1 MLTVTLL
8 LVLAAFVC
16 AIANALGK
24 CPAWIPIIL
33 LVVVHLLAILPR

>member
-24 CPAWIPIIL
+24 CPAWVPIIL
-33 LVVVHLLAILPR
+33 LVIVHLLAILPR